1 MILHTLNAS
10 PASSAFRD
18 CLHAMRPGD
27 AIVLMGD
34 GVYGAIDGTQAC
46 RELRATGAEIHVLD
60 TDASAAGVTGLTG
73 DAASVDMDG
82 FVALS
87 ERFQRQ
93 QAWY

>member
-1 MILHTLNAS
+1 MI
-10 PASSAFRD
+10 
-18 CLHAMRPGD
+18 PGD

-34 GVYGAIDGTQAC
+34 GVYAAIDGTRAC
-46 RELRATGAEIHVLD
+46 VELRSTGVEVHVLL
-60 TDASAAGVTGLTG
+60 TDASIAGVIGLTG
-73 DAASVDMDG
+73 DATRVDMEG